1 MFKLKP
7 LMKRPLYFLFCFLF
21 LFLSCKETS
30 DNEKK
35 QKRKTLVSSTGSINA
50 LSIVIDDSLWKN
62 EIGESLRE
70 VLTKPVTGLPQEEP
84 IFSLN
89 HIPPAAFTGF
99 VRSSRIFIK
108 IEPKEEPYYHIVRDT
123 FASPQVGIIIG
134 GRDTRT
140 ITNLIHENAGEI
152 ISTFKKMETQAN
164 LQRISKSL
172 KSTEILEKKFG
183 LNIKFPSVYRYAVE
197 EEDFVWIRKDIS
209 HGSMEMLIYEVPL
222 EVIDKDDNVIQNIIK
237 MRDSIGEKYIPGPA
251 EGTFMTTEKAYAP
264 YLYEIE
270 IDGKFTYL
278 TKGTWDVEGAWMAG
292 PFVNYAVR
300 DERNNRYVVMEGF
313 VFKPKSPTKR
323 NNIFELQ
330 AIFNSA
336 KIQ

>member
-1 MFKLKP
+1 
-7 LMKRPLYFLFCFLF
+7 MKRLLLIFGCLL
-21 LFLSCKETS
+21 LLLASCKDSNDEKET
-30 DNEKK
+30 
-35 QKRKTLVSSTGSINA
+35 KRKTLISSTGTINSLA
-50 LSIVIDDSLWKN
+50 IVIDDSLWKN

-84 IFSLN
+84 IFTLS

-222 EVIDKDDNVIQNIIK
+222 EVIDKDDTVIQNIIK
-237 MRDSIGEKYIPGPA
+237 MRDSIGEKYIPDP
-251 EGTFMTTEKAYAP
+251 
-264 YLYEIE
+264 
-270 IDGKFTYL
+270 
-278 TKGTWDVEGAWMAG
+278 
-292 PFVNYAVR
+292 
-300 DERNNRYVVMEGF
+300 
-313 VFKPKSPTKR
+313 
-323 NNIFELQ
+323 
-330 AIFNSA
+330 
-336 KIQ
+336 